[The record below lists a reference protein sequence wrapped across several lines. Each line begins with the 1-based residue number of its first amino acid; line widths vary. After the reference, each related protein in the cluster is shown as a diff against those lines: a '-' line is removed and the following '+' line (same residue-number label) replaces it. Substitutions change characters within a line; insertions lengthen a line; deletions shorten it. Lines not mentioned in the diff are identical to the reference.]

1 MKKYKKYK
9 DNPEYEFVP
18 YSNNPQYAMGG
29 TNDTDPQ
36 PKKSYTPIPLSL
48 TANWEPSSVD
58 SAIAFNYGLRNDA
71 RRTDPRVQNQQDWWD
86 LNNADPDYGRVGKSN
101 IKEVGNWAELSSQP
115 YITAPNGSLLAE
127 SNYQKPVGV
136 PKKPVTD
143 KFQIRETN
151 FGAPIIEQ
159 WDPNTK
165 QYRQVLGI
173 PKGTKPENI
182 TTIPWKNEMKPKKL
196 AMGGMYQGQPNA
208 EIEGGGNGTAGEVV
222 NYPDGTTDQAFGE
235 THEKGG
241 VEVNLPEATRI
252 FSNRIK
258 IGKRTIAK
266 IAQRYKTN
274 KEEAILKDTTSS
286 SLQKKTAE
294 LNMST
299 KNKKLDEIFNMQEI
313 MKSKRIN
320 SYIKRYG
327 GTQMYAEGGQ
337 ANYNAADYD
346 AYASGANMVVNAGMA
361 TNDAIQLNDTSN
373 KDYRKEDNKDLSGQI
388 GAAGMGAA
396 SGAVTGAS
404 IGSAVPVIGT
414 AIGAVVGGAIGGTSA
429 FFKKRSTDKKEW
441 KAEQEAENQQMIT
454 QQNAAMY
461 AQPQLQQPQLMPQ
474 QYSQQPRFY
483 GKNGGMMK
491 MYSPGGTHNSYVS
504 DPPTLKEWESNINP
518 YYTLDPYNN
527 YVDNP
532 NKRENF
538 VGGSPSIG
546 NVSNPYAGD
555 PNGAGNPMNKKGFI
569 PPNINPATDQD
580 VEDYNNRNKSN
591 FYSKNKEMLGQA
603 GTEIGLGLLNNAGNL
618 AYLAQNGRDYDKVD
632 YGSVTPELPTDR
644 DSQREIREAYSTGV
658 YNLKNSG
665 RLTQAGLVGL
675 TGEKMKAAA
684 GSRERIGNT
693 IADIRNRTNMF
704 NKQTKIRGME
714 NEAENKGVAES
725 NYYTAFNSI
734 GQNIASQRGDYLSG
748 QMDQKKLKLIQDYFP
763 NYEFNPET
771 WQYMYKSALQQS
783 KIKK

>member
-18 YSNNPQYAMGG
+18 YSNNPQY
-29 TNDTDPQ
+29 D
-36 PKKSYTPIPLSL
+36 
-48 TANWEPSSVD
+48 
-58 SAIAFNYGLRNDA
+58 
-71 RRTDPRVQNQQDWWD
+71 
-86 LNNADPDYGRVGKSN
+86 
-101 IKEVGNWAELSSQP
+101 
-115 YITAPNGSLLAE
+115 
-127 SNYQKPVGV
+127 
-136 PKKPVTD
+136 
-143 KFQIRETN
+143 
-151 FGAPIIEQ
+151 
-159 WDPNTK
+159 
-165 QYRQVLGI
+165 
-173 PKGTKPENI
+173 
-182 TTIPWKNEMKPKKL
+182 
-196 AMGGMYQGQPNA
+196 MGGMYQGQPNA

-241 VEVNLPEATRI
+241 VEVNLPEATKI

-286 SLQKKTAE
+286 SLQKKTAQ
-294 LNMST
+294 LNMSV
-299 KNKKLDEIFNMQEI
+299 KNKILDKIFNIQEM
-313 MKSKRIN
+313 MKSRKIN
-320 SYIKRYG
+320 RYIKRYG

-346 AYASGANMVVNAGMA
+346 AFASGANMAVNAGMA

-504 DPPTLKEWESNINP
+504 DPPTQDKWESNINS

-532 NKRENF
+532 NKSENF
-538 VGGSPSIG
+538 IDNGSPS
-546 NVSNPYAGD
+546 NLNTSNPYARNPD
-555 PNGAGNPMNKKGFI
+555 GAGNPMNKKGFI

-591 FYSKNKEMLGQA
+591 FYSNNKEMLGQA

-644 DSQREIREAYSTGV
+644 ESQNAIREAYSTAA
-658 YNLKNSG
+658 YNLRNSG
-665 RLTQAGLVGL
+665 QQTQAGQVALGNVN
-675 TGEKMKAAA
+675 MKESAN
-684 GSRERIGNT
+684 SRERIGNT

-704 NKQTKIRGME
+704 NKQTKIMGMQD
-714 NEAENKGVAES
+714 EAANKGQAYE
-725 NYYTAFNSI
+725 NYYTALNSI
-734 GQNIASQRGDYLSG
+734 GQNVVSQRGDYLSG
-748 QMDQKKLKLIQDYFP
+748 QMDQKKLNLIKDYFP
-763 NYEFNPET
+763 DYELDPKTF
-771 WQYMYKSALQQS
+771 QYMYKSALQQS